1 MADDPIILNTTE
13 ARGGSRGKTIRTIM
27 IVSIVLVVAAFVAI
41 YMFYG

>member
-27 IVSIVLVVAAFVAI
+27 IVSLILVVVAFVAT
-41 YMFYG
+41 YAFYR